1 MKKSFFLIPFPLV
14 ALAYI
19 SIAFSGLLFY
29 IHRISLLIFVMT
41 VVIALIII
49 TLKLTYKLN
58 VNLQQLVIYKEVLF
72 MRFNLIIISPKEVII
87 FTKAI
92 MYSRVDAKYG
102 GGGLF
107 DTRNSNWLILIDK
120 NNEEVKY
127 EKYGSSEAIED
138 LANFISNS
146 LNIDLKRNV
155 IAKDFRKDI

>member
-1 MKKSFFLIPFPLV
+1 
-14 ALAYI
+14 
-19 SIAFSGLLFY
+19 
-29 IHRISLLIFVMT
+29 
-41 VVIALIII
+41 
-49 TLKLTYKLN
+49 
-58 VNLQQLVIYKEVLF
+58 
-72 MRFNLIIISPKEVII
+72 
-87 FTKAI
+87 